1 MKHRYLRT
9 IAITLG
15 MACAEPSA
23 GAVIEV
29 TANFGSTQGS
39 AAFVDTTPKLPC
51 FSGTCADPRTRLVDS
66 GLAVIRDLAGDATDN
81 RALFGMSIPATPRKI
96 TVTDGRNSFEVNF
109 RIVAQGFTLTGNA
122 VTREIFVDDGLARPR
137 GDCHASMTPSSG
149 TLTGIWAAAG
159 ERSMCSAAVKPGV
172 IADVRQQV
180 SLAYQLDLP
189 SPLKIPSGNYSGE
202 VRYAVGAGQDFD
214 FAGGT
219 ASESEVVFRLKLS
232 VTHELRVDFGRGS
245 GGAPVEVELVP
256 AGGWS
261 AWPRG
266 RVPASVQADVPFQLS
281 LSGPTRM
288 YLRCKE
294 ATRCPM
300 QSGAGDT
307 VSVAIS
313 ASVPGTITAAG
324 EQGAA
329 RTTLPIGETQALT
342 ISPSGAPLR
351 SQASVLHVSTHGAL
365 RSGTRYEGEA
375 VLVLDAD

>member
-9 IAITLG
+9 MTITLG
-15 MACAEPSA
+15 MACAEP
-23 GAVIEV
+23 GTCAVIEV
-29 TANFGSTQGS
+29 TANFNGTQGS
-39 AAFVDTTPKLPC
+39 AAFIDTTPKLPC
-51 FSGTCADPRTRLVDS
+51 SSGTCADPRTRLVDT
-66 GLAVIRDLAGDATDN
+66 GLIVNRNLAGDAPDN
-81 RALFGMSIPATPRKI
+81 QALFGMSIPAIPRKI
-96 TVTDGRNSFEVNF
+96 TVTDGRNSFEVDF
-109 RIVAQGFTLTGNA
+109 RIVAQGFALTGSA
-122 VTREIFVDDGLARPR
+122 VTREMFVDDGMARPR
-137 GDCHASMTPSSG
+137 GDCHASITPTSG
-149 TLTGIWAAAG
+149 PLIGMWAATG
-159 ERSMCSAAVKPGV
+159 ERTMCSAAVKPGV
-172 IADVRQQV
+172 VADVRQQV
-180 SLAYQLDLP
+180 SLAYQLGLP

-202 VRYAVGAGQDFD
+202 VRYAVGVGQDFD

-219 ASESEVVFRLKLS
+219 ASESEVVFRLNLS
-232 VTHELRVDFGRGS
+232 VTHELRVDFGRGPS
-245 GGAPVEVELVP
+245 GAPIDVELVP

-307 VSVAIS
+307 VSLAIS
-313 ASVPGTITAAG
+313 ASVPGTVTGGG
-324 EQGAA
+324 ELGVA

-365 RSGTRYEGEA
+365 GAGTHYEGEA